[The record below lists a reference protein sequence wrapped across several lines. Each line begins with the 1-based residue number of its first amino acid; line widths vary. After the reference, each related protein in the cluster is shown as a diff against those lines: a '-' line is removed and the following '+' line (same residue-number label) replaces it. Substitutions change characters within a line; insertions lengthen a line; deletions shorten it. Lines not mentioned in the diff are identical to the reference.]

1 MTGKPF
7 TVHEVLI
14 RSFQQVPEGKEVAY
28 DGYRRMT
35 YKELVD
41 DVEQMASALASLGIQ
56 KGDRVIV
63 CLPNWNEFLVIYF
76 SLARLGAILVPC
88 NPRYREEELV
98 YILENSKA
106 TAAFLMGESGHLD
119 IFASHPFAGSSLKY
133 IFTVRFWQKGYYS
146 FEDLMELGKRSPSVP
161 PVAIDVAEDVFSI
174 LYTSGTTGKPKG
186 AMLTHQNVI
195 YSANAAAEA
204 MKCTE
209 DDVFLVAVPVFHVFG
224 MVPSILS
231 AVLSGARL
239 VFMEQYKA
247 EEALKLIEQEK
258 VTIHHGVP
266 TMFILEL
273 NHPNFTR
280 YQLSSLRTGI
290 IAAAPC
296 PEEVVRKIR
305 TQMGCDIVI
314 SYGLTE
320 TSATVT
326 ITSFDDSDHVRS
338 ETVGKAAPGAE
349 VKVVDDNR
357 QEVKS
362 GEVGELAC
370 RSFGV
375 MKGYYGM
382 PEKTK
387 EVIDEEGWF
396 YTGDLATMDE
406 NGYVRIVGR
415 KKEMIIRGGYNI
427 YPREIEELFY
437 KHPSVM
443 EVAIIGLPDSV
454 LGEISCAVIKL
465 RPDCVEDEESM
476 KAYIKGKVAD
486 YKVPDR
492 VVFVEE
498 LPVTPS
504 GKIKK
509 VALREMIVEQFKSLL
524 R

>member
-1 MTGKPF
+1 MTEKIPA
-7 TVHEVLI
+7 VHEVLI
-14 RSFQQVPEGKEVAY
+14 RSFQQVPESKEVAF

-41 DVEQMASALASLGIQ
+41 HVESMAATLASLGIQ

-88 NPRYREEELV
+88 NPRYGEEELM

-106 TAAFLMGESGHLD
+106 TAAFLMGEFGHIDL
-119 IFASHPFAGSSLKY
+119 FASHTGAGSSLNH
-133 IFTVRFWQKGYYS
+133 IFTVRFQQKGCYS
-146 FEDLMELGKRSPSVP
+146 FEDLIELGKRLPAAP
-161 PVAIDVAEDVFSI
+161 PVAVDAGEDVFSI

-186 AMLTHQNVI
+186 VMLTHQNVI
-195 YSANAAAEA
+195 YAAKQAVET
-204 MKCTE
+204 MNCTVN
-209 DDVFLVAVPVFHVFG
+209 DVFLVAVPVFHVFG

-231 AVLSGARL
+231 AVWVGARL
-239 VFMEQYKA
+239 VLMERYKA
-247 EEALKLIEQEK
+247 EEALQLIEQEK

-273 NHPNFTR
+273 NHPNFSR

-305 TQMGCDIVI
+305 TQMGCDVVI

-320 TSATVT
+320 TSSVVT
-326 ITSFDDSDHVRS
+326 ITSFDDSDSVRS
-338 ETVGKAAPGAE
+338 ETVGKAAPGAQ
-349 VKVVDDNR
+349 VKVVDDHR
-357 QEVKS
+357 KEVNI

-370 RSFGV
+370 KSPGV

-382 PEKTK
+382 PEKTQ

-396 YTGDLATMDE
+396 YTGDLATIDE

-427 YPREIEELFY
+427 YPREIEEIFY

-443 EVAIIGLPDSV
+443 EVAIIGLPDTV

-465 RPDCVEDEESM
+465 RPHCMEDEESM
-476 KAYIKGKVAD
+476 KAYITGKVAD

-492 VVFVEE
+492 IMFVEE

-509 VALREMIVEQFKSLL
+509 VALREMMEERLKSTL

>member
-7 TVHEVLI
+7 TVHEVLN
-14 RSFQQVPEGKEVAY
+14 RSFQRVSEGKEVVY

-41 DVEQMASALASLGIQ
+41 SVEYMASALVALGIQ

-88 NPRYREEELV
+88 NPRYRTEELV

-106 TAAFLMGESGHLD
+106 TAAFLTGEFGHID
-119 IFASHPFAGSSLKY
+119 IFASHSSAGGSLNY
-133 IFTVRFWQKGYYS
+133 IFTVRSQQKGHYS
-146 FEDLMELGKRSPSVP
+146 FADLIELGKRSPAVP
-161 PVAIDVAEDVFSI
+161 PISIDATEDVFAI

-186 AMLTHQNVI
+186 AMLTHQNVF
-195 YSANAAAEA
+195 YSANATIEA
-204 MKCTE
+204 LQCTD

-231 AVLSGARL
+231 AVLCGARL

-247 EEALKLIEQEK
+247 EEALRLIEQEK

-273 NHPNFTR
+273 NHPNFNQ

-320 TSATVT
+320 TSATLT
-326 ITSFDDSDHVRS
+326 ITSFDDSDSVRS
-338 ETVGKAAPGAE
+338 ETVGKAVSGAE

-357 QEVKS
+357 REVKP

-396 YTGDLATMDE
+396 YTGDLATIDE

-427 YPREIEELFY
+427 YPREIEEMFY

-454 LGEISCAVIKL
+454 LGEVSCAVIKL
-465 RPDCVEDEESM
+465 RSGCVEDEESM

-492 VVFVEE
+492 IVFVEE

-509 VALREMIVEQFKSLL
+509 VALREMMEEQLKSTL